1 MVRLLVRRL
10 VPLVVIIGAVLSIQ
24 IIQTAER
31 DIYFLL
37 QPRNAISFVFLPK
50 YSFIS
55 SGIPLKVRNREVLA
69 KQIMLLYCG
78 MDLFN
83 DDEVWILCF
92 NDAEEVRV

>member
-37 QPRNAISFVFLPK
+37 QPENAISFGFFAKILIYK
-50 YSFIS
+50 F
-55 SGIPLKVRNREVLA
+55 RNAIE
-69 KQIMLLYCG
+69 G
-78 MDLFN
+78 
-83 DDEVWILCF
+83 
-92 NDAEEVRV
+92 EEPRGAC